1 MDESNPPVK
10 GNDYDTEI
18 KLFLNQKRVY
28 DKIFA
33 ERKNEINTLNSND
46 KLKYQFKS
54 ENKIPISFNSFNC
67 SLGLTR
73 NINNGSIEQE
83 KAKENQKQSTPDLSE
98 ITRGEWDQKSEDQK
112 NTTNNFKM
120 FYKAREKVITL
131 FGCYTSI
138 VSKTK
143 YEAKHE
149 KGLKIST
156 PKQMLQRLPI
166 ALAQLKTKT
175 YYIKSDK
182 LLILYIEQNK
192 LIKKYIT
199 V

>member
-1 MDESNPPVK
+1 
-10 GNDYDTEI
+10 
-18 KLFLNQKRVY
+18 
-28 DKIFA
+28 
-33 ERKNEINTLNSND
+33 
-46 KLKYQFKS
+46 
-54 ENKIPISFNSFNC
+54 
-67 SLGLTR
+67 
-73 NINNGSIEQE
+73 
-83 KAKENQKQSTPDLSE
+83 
-98 ITRGEWDQKSEDQK
+98 
-112 NTTNNFKM
+112 M

-143 YEAKHE
+143 HEAKHE